1 MESVLCNDTYTS
13 ELETI
18 ISSVLKTLDGIYI
31 LN

>member
-1 MESVLCNDTYTS
+1 MESGLCNDTYIS

-18 ISSVLKTLDGIYI
+18 ISSVLKTLDSIYI